1 VPLQQ
6 LRPLLLAPCLVLLT
20 SPLLAADDIRVA
32 PGSVEDQRFSDPR
45 FGGMSIELRLSGAG
59 LADVKALRPRVKSAK
74 DDRGAALYK
83 PKDDKVPDFEEFSP
97 DRRPGPRVNL
107 SSPGRDASSVE
118 VAGELELFI
127 PARDPNTKQKFE
139 KFLSRL
145 DKPISSSALK
155 ASRIEVTP
163 LSAAAYKA
171 RQQANRPTKEQIT
184 AEGKK
189 HGASDAEIKQ
199 AIAMIE
205 ALASLGGEEPV
216 ETSVL
221 IETKDPDGKIIS
233 IDVVGADGKE
243 LHAPSRGSSGGNDN
257 KLLKIDLSEKPP
269 ADAGLLVT
277 VRTAK
282 SVVAIPMNFKEVA
295 LP

>member
-1 VPLQQ
+1 MPTQ
-6 LRPLLLAPCLVLLT
+6 RPGALALWI
-20 SPLLAADDIRVA
+20 LLAASPLVGADDVKVA
-32 PGSVEDQRFSDPR
+32 PGTVEDQRFSDAR

-74 DDRGAALYK
+74 DDRGSTLYK
-83 PKDDKVPDFEEFSP
+83 PKDDKVPDFEEFSA
-97 DRRPGPRVNL
+97 DRRPGPRINL
-107 SSPGRDASSVE
+107 LSPSRDASSVE

-139 KFLSRL
+139 KFLGRL

-155 ASRIEVTP
+155 SSKIEITP
-163 LSAAAYKA
+163 LSAAGYKA
-171 RQQANRPTKEQIT
+171 RQQAHRPTKEQIA

-189 HGASDAEIKQ
+189 HGASEQEIQ
-199 AIAMIE
+199 EAIKMIE
-205 ALASLGGEEPV
+205 ALASLNGEEPSD
-216 ETSVL
+216 TSVL
-221 IETKDPDGKIIS
+221 LETKDPDGKIIS

-243 LHAPSRGSSGGNDN
+243 LRAPMRGSSGGNDN
-257 KLLKIDLSEKPP
+257 KLIKVDLSEKPP
-269 ADAGLLVT
+269 ADAALLVT

-282 SVVAIPMNFKEVA
+282 SVVSIPMAFKEVA